1 MPRRIPR
8 SVAAV
13 AAVVAT
19 VAVLGAAC
27 GGGSGDRDAETTLVF
42 ARGADSESLD
52 PAIVTDGESVKVITN
67 VMETL
72 VGFRYGTAEL
82 APGLATSWSASADG
96 LVWTFDLR
104 DAKFHDGTTVDAE
117 AVVFSFERQKDPA
130 HPAHTAECPYWQDSF
145 GVVESVKAVGP
156 KRVEI
161 RLTSA
166 FAPFEA
172 SMALFSMSIVSPA
185 AWKSEG
191 IDPATGKY
199 RYRFGEKPVGSG
211 PYRFVR
217 WTRGDRIVLD
227 RFDGWWGA
235 ADSGAAGPGTPP
247 SRIVWKVVKDNTQ
260 RLLAVESGQADV
272 IDGVNPQDEARARAN
287 PSLVVATQPGLN
299 IAYFAMN
306 NTRKPFDDPRV
317 RRAVAHLV
325 SKETIRKAA
334 YDGAGEVAVT
344 PVPRAMPGWID
355 PGSRPR
361 DVDAAKALLREA
373 GLPDGF
379 EFTILV
385 MDNPRPY
392 MPRPKDVAIQIQQDL
407 AAAGIRA
414 KIDVKQFNRVLDDAK
429 NARHDAVLL
438 GWSADYSDPDN
449 FLFVLLDKTTARVGS
464 ANNVSF
470 YTDEAVHALLLA
482 ARETTDR
489 AARMK
494 LYAEAQ
500 KRIHEDAPMLPLV
513 TLPEI
518 RVLSKRVRNYA
529 IHPAGGEF
537 LGPVRLE

>member
-1 MPRRIPR
+1 
-8 SVAAV
+8 
-13 AAVVAT
+13 
-19 VAVLGAAC
+19 
-27 GGGSGDRDAETTLVF
+27 
-42 ARGADSESLD
+42 
-52 PAIVTDGESVKVITN
+52 
-67 VMETL
+67 
-72 VGFRYGTAEL
+72 
-82 APGLATSWSASADG
+82 
-96 LVWTFDLR
+96 
-104 DAKFHDGTTVDAE
+104 
-117 AVVFSFERQKDPA
+117 
-130 HPAHTAECPYWQDSF
+130 
-145 GVVESVKAVGP
+145 
-156 KRVEI
+156 
-161 RLTSA
+161 
-166 FAPFEA
+166 
-172 SMALFSMSIVSPA
+172 MALFSMSIVSPA